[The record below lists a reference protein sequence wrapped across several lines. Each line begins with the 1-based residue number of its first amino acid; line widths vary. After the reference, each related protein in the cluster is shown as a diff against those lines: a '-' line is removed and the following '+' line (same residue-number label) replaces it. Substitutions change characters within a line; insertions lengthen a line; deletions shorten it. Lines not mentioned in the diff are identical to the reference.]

1 MANDRL
7 SMLTMVLPG
16 ITIETLPSLESTL
29 MTVKS
34 SISLTDEQ
42 HSFARTLVE
51 AGRFPSVSAVL
62 QQGVDL
68 LRRQMEDEALERAAL
83 AEIMQQRRS
92 GEFFSVNEMD
102 DRLLRMLDMKRQAHA
117 VRN

>member
-1 MANDRL
+1 
-7 SMLTMVLPG
+7 
-16 ITIETLPSLESTL
+16 

-42 HSFARTLVE
+42 HAFARTLVE

-83 AEIMQQRRS
+83 AEIMAQRRS
-92 GEFFSVNEMD
+92 GAFVSGEEMD
-102 DRLLRMLDMKRQAHA
+102 SRLMRMLDKKRQAHA
-117 VRN
+117 VRD